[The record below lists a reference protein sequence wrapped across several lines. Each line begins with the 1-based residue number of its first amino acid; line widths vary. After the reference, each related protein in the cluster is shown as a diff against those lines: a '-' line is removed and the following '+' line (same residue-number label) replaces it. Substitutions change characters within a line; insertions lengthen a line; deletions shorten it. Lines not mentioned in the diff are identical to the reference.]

1 MLGRIKLNSID
12 SAISK
17 ILIVNE
23 IRCEGFAII
32 IIEER
37 IYRELK

>member
-17 ILIVNE
+17 TLIVNE
-23 IRCEGFAII
+23 IRCEGFANN
-32 IIEER
+32 
-37 IYRELK
+37 YY

>member
-12 SAISK
+12 STISK
-17 ILIVNE
+17 TLTVNE
-23 IRCEGFAII
+23 IRCEGFSII